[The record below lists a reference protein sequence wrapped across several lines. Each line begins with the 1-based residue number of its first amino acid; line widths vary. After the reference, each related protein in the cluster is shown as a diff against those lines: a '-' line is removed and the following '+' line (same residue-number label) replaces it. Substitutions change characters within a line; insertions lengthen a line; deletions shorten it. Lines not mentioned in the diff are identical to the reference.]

1 MHRLTSAAVTTFL
14 VTGLASASAYA
25 GCGDFTSSL
34 SSQQGDYLASLQL
47 EIQEPE
53 GEFGDF
59 AVTMKCDVNDDS
71 AVDITDI
78 RAISLK
84 RNQLPT
90 SDMDPSDWNDDGRID
105 VLDARGC
112 VQACTLPRC
121 AVPAPQQI
129 PEPEVVTGS
138 SEGEEC
144 FQAEDLDGDNRMD
157 FAGLYE
163 YTGEQQRS
171 SDWNLD
177 LVFLYTDQGGQ
188 TRHVVFPS
196 AGRSSAEKGE
206 VYDTLKVQP
215 PGVVDLMPGSVTLD
229 RPGIVSYR
237 NGEPAVLYF
246 WQDGRY
252 TQRVFSVYD

>member
-1 MHRLTSAAVTTFL
+1 MRTLTSAAILTL
-14 VTGLASASAYA
+14 LAGGLAPVSAYA
-25 GCGDFTSSL
+25 GCDDFTMSPEQSN
-34 SSQQGDYLASLQL
+34 YLASLEL

-59 AVTMKCDVNDDS
+59 AITLKCDVNDDS
-71 AVDITDI
+71 AVDINDI
-78 RAISLK
+78 RTIIGN
-84 RNQLPT
+84 RNQVAT
-90 SDMDPSDWNDDGRID
+90 SDNDPRDWNQDGNID

-112 VQACTLPRC
+112 VVACTLPRC
-121 AVPAPQQI
+121 AVPAPEQI
-129 PEPEVVTGS
+129 PEPDVVTGS

-144 FQAEDLDGDNRMD
+144 FHMEDLDGDTKPD

-177 LVFLYTDQGGQ
+177 LVLLYTDENLQ

-196 AGRSSAEKGE
+196 AGRISATKGE

-215 PGVVDLMPGSVTLD
+215 PGVVDLMPGTVTLD

-237 NGEPAVLYF
+237 NGKPAVLYF
-246 WQDGRY
+246 WQNGRY
-252 TQRVFSVYD
+252 TQRVFSIDD

>member
-1 MHRLTSAAVTTFL
+1 MMRTLISTTITTL
-14 VTGLASASAYA
+14 LAGAIVPTGAYA
-25 GCGDFTSSL
+25 GCADFAL
-34 SSQQGDYLASLQL
+34 SPNQSEYLAAQAL

-59 AVTMKCDVNDDS
+59 AITLKCDVNDDS
-71 AVDITDI
+71 AIDINDI
-78 RAISLK
+78 RAISGK
-84 RNQLPT
+84 RNQLAT
-90 SDMDPSDWNDDGRID
+90 SNTDPSDWNEDGRID
-105 VLDARGC
+105 ALDARGC

-129 PEPEVVTGS
+129 PAPAVVTGS

-144 FQAEDLDGDNRMD
+144 FQVEDLDGDSNPD

-163 YTGEQQRS
+163 YTGDQPRS

-177 LVFLYTDQGGQ
+177 LVFLYTDEGGQ

-237 NGEPAVLYF
+237 NGEPAVLYY
-246 WQDGRY
+246 WQNGRY
-252 TQRVFSVYD
+252 TQRIFSIDD

>member
-1 MHRLTSAAVTTFL
+1 MRILISAAITALL
-14 VTGLASASAYA
+14 VAPMSAYA
-25 GCGDFTSSL
+25 GCAAFTLTPDQSN
-34 SSQQGDYLASLQL
+34 YLASLPL

-59 AVTMKCDVNDDS
+59 AITLKCDVNDDS
-71 AVDITDI
+71 AIDVNDI
-78 RAISLK
+78 RAISSKL
-84 RNQLPT
+84 NQVAT
-90 SDMDPSDWNDDGRID
+90 SDMDPSDWNQDGKID

-121 AVPAPQQI
+121 AVPSPQQI

-144 FQAEDLDGDNRMD
+144 FQVEDLDGDTQPD

-163 YTGEQQRS
+163 YTGEDERS

-188 TRHVVFPS
+188 TRHVVFPA
-196 AGRSSAEKGE
+196 AGRSSSAKGE

-252 TQRVFSVYD
+252 TQRVFSIDD